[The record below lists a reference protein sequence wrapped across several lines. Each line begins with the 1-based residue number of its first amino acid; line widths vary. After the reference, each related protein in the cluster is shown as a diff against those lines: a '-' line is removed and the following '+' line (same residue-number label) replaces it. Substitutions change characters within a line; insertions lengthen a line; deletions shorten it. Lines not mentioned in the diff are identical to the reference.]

1 MHILNVCT
9 HLTYTYSYRY
19 IGDLGGGAA
28 TFAWRRCDDL
38 AKTSMTGE
46 ANHLAPADGGG
57 GGGGGD
63 KAIESGVVSERERG
77 TQAVFEKGDLV
88 SLAATDVC

>member
-1 MHILNVCT
+1 
-9 HLTYTYSYRY
+9 
-19 IGDLGGGAA
+19 
-28 TFAWRRCDDL
+28 
-38 AKTSMTGE
+38 MTGE
-46 ANHLAPADGGG
+46 ANHLAPADG

>member
-1 MHILNVCT
+1 
-9 HLTYTYSYRY
+9 
-19 IGDLGGGAA
+19 
-28 TFAWRRCDDL
+28 
-38 AKTSMTGE
+38 MTAE

-57 GGGGGD
+57 GGD
-63 KAIESGVVSERERG
+63 KAIVSGVVSERKRG

>member
-1 MHILNVCT
+1 
-9 HLTYTYSYRY
+9 
-19 IGDLGGGAA
+19 
-28 TFAWRRCDDL
+28 
-38 AKTSMTGE
+38 MTGE

-57 GGGGGD
+57 AGGGD
-63 KAIESGVVSERERG
+63 KAIVSGVVSERERG